1 MGIEDVGF
9 EGEEKDWEVLEEDCL
24 QGRFC
29 FLHPFSRSTPEVS
42 RVGAALSLSM
52 SL

>member
-1 MGIEDVGF
+1 M
-9 EGEEKDWEVLEEDCL
+9 VLEEDCL

-29 FLHPFSRSTPEVS
+29 FLHPFSRSAPEVS